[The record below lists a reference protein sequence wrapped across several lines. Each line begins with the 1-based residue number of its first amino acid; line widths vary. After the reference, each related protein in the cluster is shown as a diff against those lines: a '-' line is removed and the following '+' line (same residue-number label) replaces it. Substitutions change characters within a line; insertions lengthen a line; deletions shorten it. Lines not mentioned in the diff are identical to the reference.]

1 MFSIEKLN
9 KHHETSLS
17 EITNGSKTVEK
28 RNKTQPTNKTKLGYK
43 RSFTGKVS
51 FLINNNNKSQGK

>member
-9 KHHETSLS
+9 KKHDTSSS
-17 EITNGSKTVEK
+17 EVSNGSKIVEK
-28 RNKTQPTNKTKLGYK
+28 RNQAQPVNKTKHGFK

-51 FLINNNNKSQGK
+51 FLINNNNKSNGK